1 MVAEKRRWLGE
12 RGDELEREDCEKG
25 PPVNPVRRTPNDF
38 VDRRNDTRS
47 GQRSH
52 SRNGEHQEPSQLALD
67 SDMLRRGVVSP
78 PPPRLPSVASFLNTP
93 RPLISSAPAAYS
105 GARSLP
111 PSPTVSRQSM
121 ATTYGPTR
129 SLSTSWEPPIHE
141 LPAIATG
148 DSSAFLPTPVQMRT
162 RRRFSPRSRLR
173 ASKRLTG
180 HALPPWPRPVGLSL
194 PSAVHAHTLLPR
206 GSDRFTLQARDSE
219 QYPRYQH
226 GDWGEDT
233 SREQY
238 RALGSGLDAA
248 GSEEKSSRY
257 LREIDRRNILA
268 RIERGEKQSALAKE
282 FHVTRA
288 AICNLNKHRE
298 LIMTRTCDD
307 PMAKHPK
314 RAKPNSFED
323 CEEHLGR
330 DENRSNSSTEKRASS
345 SGAEE
350 RKPRASHLDRQ
361 VYVVDSRVVA
371 MLRVLLHD
379 PNTSEPA
386 FQHHCARLMVCLI
399 EEAVAW
405 MYTRQPELRCLS
417 SLEDDWNMAHN
428 FMLDEYYTHRPP
440 CGISMDEFGPLFLDK
455 FRSIDPSWRCGAIEF
470 PDASVSAP
478 SGVPVR
484 MDLPRAMPACNVFLL
499 LSFAR
504 GGGCR
509 RLHQSVRILI
519 DHGVVEEL
527 LCLVALG
534 ISSRAVS
541 LLHAEF
547 PRLRVATALLEL
559 AEDDGGG
566 VRQDRRPAEERTPTD
581 RLARLAVSTDL
592 M

>member
-1 MVAEKRRWLGE
+1 MVAEKRRRLGE
-12 RGDELEREDCEKG
+12 RGDELGREDREMG
-25 PPVNPVRRTPNDF
+25 PPVNPIGRTSNDF
-38 VDRRNDTRS
+38 LDTRS

-52 SRNGEHQEPSQLALD
+52 DGRGEQQEPLQLALD
-67 SDMLRRGVVSP
+67 NDMLRRGVVSP

-93 RPLISSAPAAYS
+93 RQLISSTPAAYR

-111 PSPTVSRQSM
+111 PSPTIARPSM
-121 ATTYGPTR
+121 ATTYDPTHNF
-129 SLSTSWEPPIHE
+129 STPWEPPIHE
-141 LPAIATG
+141 PPAIATS
-148 DSSAFLPTPVQMRT
+148 DSSTFLPTPVQMRT

-173 ASKRLTG
+173 ASKRLPG
-180 HALPPWPRPVGLSL
+180 HALPPWSRPVSLSL
-194 PSAVHAHTLLPR
+194 PSAARAHALLPR
-206 GSDRFTLQARDSE
+206 GSDRFVLQARDSE

-226 GDWGEDT
+226 GEWGEDA

-238 RALGSGLDAA
+238 RYLSSDLDAA

-268 RIERGEKQSALAKE
+268 RIERGEKQYALAKE
-282 FHVTRA
+282 FRVTRA

-314 RAKPNSFED
+314 RAKPNSLED
-323 CEEHLGR
+323 GEEHLGR
-330 DENRSNSSTEKRASS
+330 DENRGIISGEKRASS
-345 SGAEE
+345 SDAEE
-350 RKPRASHLDRQ
+350 RKPEAYPFDGQ

-379 PNTSEPA
+379 RNASEPA
-386 FQHHCARLMVCLI
+386 FQHHCARLMVCLV

-405 MYTRQPELRCLS
+405 MYTRQPEPRRLNS
-417 SLEDDWNMAHN
+417 HEDDWDAARS
-428 FMLDEYYTHRPP
+428 FMLDEYYTRRPP
-440 CGISMDEFGPLFLDK
+440 CGIAMDEFGPLFLNK
-455 FRSIDPSWRCGAIEF
+455 FRSIDPTWRSGAIEF
-470 PDASVSAP
+470 PDASVGAP

-484 MDLPRAMPACNVFLL
+484 MDLPRAIPDCNVFLL
-499 LSFAR
+499 LSFTR
-504 GGGCR
+504 GGECR

-547 PRLRVATALLEL
+547 PRLRVATALLEFV
-559 AEDDGGG
+559 EDDSGT
-566 VRQDRRPAEERTPTD
+566 VWQDRRPMGERTPTE
-581 RLARLAVSTDL
+581 RLASLTVSTDL